1 MGDFFVFDE
10 KSPNFIEIRAE
21 KEPRRFGNPVFYL
34 FLCLREFPFEREW
47 IRWIRTAKNTD
58 PNEKKCPVALYL
70 VAHDGAYGRVRM
82 RNAAIDSRDNFEQ
95 QVMRLGLPTEYTSA
109 QE

>member
-1 MGDFFVFDE
+1 MDPMDPDCKKYG
-10 KSPNFIEIRAE
+10 P
-21 KEPRRFGNPVFYL
+21 
-34 FLCLREFPFEREW
+34 EW
-47 IRWIRTAKNTD
+47 
-58 PNEKKCPVALYL
+58 KKCPVALYL

-95 QVMRLGLPTEYTSA
+95 QVMRLGLPKEYTSA

>member
-1 MGDFFVFDE
+1 M
-10 KSPNFIEIRAE
+10 
-21 KEPRRFGNPVFYL
+21 
-34 FLCLREFPFEREW
+34 
-47 IRWIRTAKNTD
+47 
-58 PNEKKCPVALYL
+58 KKCPVALYL